1 MHHNATDWHAPAAS
15 PNSAA
20 TSQVPR
26 CIPAPWNIPLQAW
39 KAKKAATAAPT
50 PAVSTMG
57 SADPTVEYAPPKPSE
72 FGYDAREY
80 ERQLQANQRD
90 AEMRKARRR
99 GSVLQTR
106 ARTRMHAY
114 SAHNHKRA

>member
-1 MHHNATDWHAPAAS
+1 
-15 PNSAA
+15 
-20 TSQVPR
+20 
-26 CIPAPWNIPLQAW
+26 
-39 KAKKAATAAPT
+39 
-50 PAVSTMG
+50 MG

-99 GSVLQTR
+99 GSVVQTR
-106 ARTRMHAY
+106 ARTRTHA
-114 SAHNHKRA
+114 